1 MIIFFEVQFEDLGRP
16 ACRILVIFV
25 AVLCNKVFLQDKVVS
40 LKPNPHAWKAV
51 GLSLVWTLLLDLSG
65 LGGPTRSVNTPASIA
80 LGVAGMH
87 KPLCHNKATVPCHP
101 CYSILLST
109 GSFVKQ
115 RKISEDGPLLLY
127 LLKNLT
133 SQMI

>member
-1 MIIFFEVQFEDLGRP
+1 MQDIGY
-16 ACRILVIFV
+16 
-25 AVLCNKVFLQDKVVS
+25 LCGCFRNKVFLQDKVVS
-40 LKPNPHAWKAV
+40 LKPNPHAWRAV

-65 LGGPTRSVNTPASIA
+65 LGDPTRSVNTPASIA

-101 CYSILLST
+101 CYSILLLT
-109 GSFVKQ
+109 RSFVKQ
-115 RKISEDGPLLLY
+115 WKISEDGPLLLY
-127 LLKNLT
+127 LLKTLT

>member
-1 MIIFFEVQFEDLGRP
+1 MQDIGY
-16 ACRILVIFV
+16 
-25 AVLCNKVFLQDKVVS
+25 LCGCFRNKVFLQDKVVS
-40 LKPNPHAWKAV
+40 LKPNPHAWRAA

-115 RKISEDGPLLLY
+115 WKISEDGPLLLY
-127 LLKNLT
+127 LLKTLT